1 MTFHLMPEST
11 VTPATSFLYSR
22 WTLAALAVVV
32 VADAWWWMNLTPASG
47 ASYWMATIL
56 LVLSVGLLAW
66 RVLDAI
72 RIFDRYMWRQ
82 VWSAMSTGVVVLS
95 GVMVLGNVYKKLD
108 QLLGDAELPISFV
121 IEFIGLIIPFSLI
134 FTIPWAFLTGILLV
148 YGRMSADNEMVS
160 LRMTGMPMWRI
171 CMPVFIMAIALSS
184 VCFWVNVEMAPAAK
198 NRMKRLFY
206 DVAADNPITLF
217 QPGRVLD
224 KFPGYRI
231 YTEERTPE
239 GELRNL
245 QIIEVDGTKPV
256 RFIRAKSA
264 TLETEA
270 GKLDFQL
277 ILNDA
282 NIEQA
287 KEDETGAIVGVDG
300 VHFGKT
306 GITFPLSQLKEK
318 TERVNSSM
326 KSTSEL
332 WEEVATGV
340 DAYTKLPLTKQDMS
354 VALTEANKRYSFS
367 LTCITFALVGIPL
380 GITAQRRETTAGFVL
395 SLVTATVY
403 FMFIMMAE
411 TMNDKASLFPHL
423 LMWVPNV
430 VFLGIGA
437 WLFYRLSR
445 R

>member
-1 MTFHLMPEST
+1 MSD
-11 VTPATSFLYSR
+11 TPLSPAQPLLYSR
-22 WTLAALAVVV
+22 WTLLGLLAIVI
-32 VADAWWWMNLTPASG
+32 ADGWWWLQLTPESG
-47 ASYWMATIL
+47 ATYWLATLIL
-56 LVLSVGLLAW
+56 VAAGAALAW
-66 RVLDAI
+66 RVLDSI
-72 RIFDRYMWRQ
+72 RIFDRYIWRQ
-82 VWSAMSTGVVVLS
+82 VWSAMSTGVIVLS

-121 IEFIGLIIPFSLI
+121 IEFVGLIIPFSLI

-184 VCFWVNVEMAPAAK
+184 LCLWVNVEMAPAAK

-231 YTEERTPE
+231 YTEKRTDD
-239 GELRNL
+239 GELQNL

-264 TLETEA
+264 TLETEE
-270 GKLDFQL
+270 GMLDFQL

-306 GITFPLSQLKEK
+306 GITFPLSELKEK

-326 KSTSEL
+326 KTTGEL
-332 WEEVATGV
+332 WGEVASGL
-340 DAYTKLPLTKQDMS
+340 DAYTKEPMKAEELS
-354 VALTEANKRYSFS
+354 VARTEAHKRYSFS
-367 LTCITFALVGIPL
+367 LACLTFALVGIPL

-395 SLVTATVY
+395 SLGTATVY

-411 TMNDKASLFPHL
+411 TINDKAKYFPHL

>member
-1 MTFHLMPEST
+1 MSDTTLK
-11 VTPATSFLYSR
+11 PALSLLYSR
-22 WTLAALAVVV
+22 WTLPSLLAIVL
-32 VADAWWWMNLTPASG
+32 ADGWWWLQLSPENGASFWVASALLAASG
-47 ASYWMATIL
+47 AL
-56 LVLSVGLLAW
+56 LVW
-66 RVLDAI
+66 RVMESI
-72 RIFDRYMWRQ
+72 RIFDRYLWKQ
-82 VWSAMSTGVVVLS
+82 VWSAMFTGVIVLS

-121 IEFIGLIIPFSLI
+121 LEFVGLIIPFSLI

-148 YGRMSADNEMVS
+148 FGRMSADNEMVS

-184 VCFWVNVEMAPAAK
+184 ICLWVNVEMAPAAK

-231 YTEERTPE
+231 YTEKRTE
-239 GELRNL
+239 DGELHNL

-264 TLETEA
+264 TLETEE

-306 GITFPLSQLKEK
+306 GITFPLSELKEK

-326 KSTSEL
+326 KSTPEL
-332 WEEVATGV
+332 WGEVETGI
-340 DAYTKLPLTKQDMS
+340 DAYSKQPMTKEEMS
-354 VALTEANKRYSFS
+354 VALTEVNKRYSFS
-367 LTCITFALVGIPL
+367 LACITFALVGIPL

-395 SLVTATVY
+395 SLGTATVY

-411 TMNDKASLFPHL
+411 TMNDKAKYYPHL

-437 WLFYRLSR
+437 WLFFRLSR